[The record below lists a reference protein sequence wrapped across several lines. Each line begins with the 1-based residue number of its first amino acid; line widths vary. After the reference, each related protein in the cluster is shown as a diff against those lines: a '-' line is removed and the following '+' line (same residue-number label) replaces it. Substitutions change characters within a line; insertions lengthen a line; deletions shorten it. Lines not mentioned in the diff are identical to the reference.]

1 MKKIL
6 SSILLLFI
14 ISGQVAAQSEYRC
27 LQLINGKQNPSSHLL
42 VKNVDFQLNIDHDSQ
57 TASINGKMVARNG
70 SDRYD
75 NESMSLF
82 SYFNGE
88 KDFELNGQELL
99 LESYDT
105 SVVCGEATAPCR
117 IWEKLKFNQKTLIG
131 SYEKSYSY
139 SRFFGETINY
149 ISIGFQCKK

>member
-1 MKKIL
+1 MKKSFFLFVFISFWINSAIAETQYKCEIL
-6 SSILLLFI
+6 TNGRIN
-14 ISGQVAAQSEYRC
+14 SEA
-27 LQLINGKQNPSSHLL
+27 HLL
-42 VKNVDFQLNIDHDSQ
+42 VKKIDFNLAIDTNSE

-88 KDFELNGQELL
+88 KDFNYNGQELL

-117 IWEKLKFNQKTLIG
+117 IWEKLKFNQKTLMG

>member
-6 SSILLLFI
+6 FLFMFFGFWI
-14 ISGQVAAQSEYRC
+14 NSTVAETQYKC
-27 LQLINGKQNPSSHLL
+27 NILINGRNNPEAHLL
-42 VKNVDFQLNIDHDSQ
+42 VKKIDFNLSIDTITHS
-57 TASINGKMVARNG
+57 ASIDGKMIARNG

-88 KDFELNGQELL
+88 KDFNLNGQQIILN
-99 LESYDT
+99 SYDT
-105 SVVCGEATAPCR
+105 SIVCGEATSPCR
-117 IWEKLKFNQKTLIG
+117 IWEKLQFNQKTLSG
-131 SYEKSYSY
+131 NYEKSYSY
-139 SRFFGETINY
+139 SRFFGDTITY